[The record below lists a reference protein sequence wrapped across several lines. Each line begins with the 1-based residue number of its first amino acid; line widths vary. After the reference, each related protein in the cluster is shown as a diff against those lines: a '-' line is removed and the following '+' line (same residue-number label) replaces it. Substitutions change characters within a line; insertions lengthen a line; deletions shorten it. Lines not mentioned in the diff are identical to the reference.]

1 MPTSI
6 DPKTGKTIHHPY
18 PGDPDYT
25 GPEASPRPEGPLSQ
39 VKRRG
44 PAGGRPPTRR
54 VPPGA
59 GMPARNAQAGPE
71 LMGNPAGLGHYGALG
86 AVPGIGQRGA
96 VGPESVL
103 PRQRRR
109 GGLDA

>member
-18 PGDPDYT
+18 PGDPDYQA
-25 GPEASPRPEGPLSQ
+25 PKQAAQPQ
-39 VKRRG
+39 VQRRSN
-44 PAGGRPPTRR
+44 PQGGRPPERR
-54 VPPGA
+54 ISRQRQLPPQQAQPG
-59 GMPARNAQAGPE
+59 PALG
-71 LMGNPAGLGHYGALG
+71 GNPAGLGHYGALG